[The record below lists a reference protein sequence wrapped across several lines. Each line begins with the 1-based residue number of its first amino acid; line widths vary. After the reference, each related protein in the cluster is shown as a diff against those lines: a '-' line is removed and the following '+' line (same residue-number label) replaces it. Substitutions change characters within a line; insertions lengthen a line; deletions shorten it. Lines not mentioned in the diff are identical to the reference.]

1 MNVGFPVERLL
12 IRTIGSFVG
21 QPEYTPNS
29 CEFSLQ
35 LESEH
40 NHFGHLEFR
49 KSRSR
54 CREPAHSVYGCT
66 GIGCTWICRALAPRE
81 PREGVRD
88 KRGSYGVREAQK
100 SSNRPDRM
108 QQRRAMM
115 ALAPRT
121 DQRIPDCL
129 RRSPITVRQPASTT
143 PEPTKNFFSRYS
155 A

>member
-81 PREGVRD
+81 PREYRLYRPRSRR
-88 KRGSYGVREAQK
+88 KIPALSPRSYA
-100 SSNRPDRM
+100 
-108 QQRRAMM
+108 
-115 ALAPRT
+115 
-121 DQRIPDCL
+121 
-129 RRSPITVRQPASTT
+129 
-143 PEPTKNFFSRYS
+143 
-155 A
+155 

>member
-1 MNVGFPVERLL
+1 MSSRDSVIVKNPKILGGTPVFRGT
-12 IRTIGSFVG
+12 RV
-21 QPEYTPNS
+21 P
-29 CEFSLQ
+29 LQ
-35 LESEH
+35 LLFDS
-40 NHFGHLEFR
+40 L
-49 KSRSR
+49 
-54 CREPAHSVYGCT
+54 
-66 GIGCTWICRALAPRE
+66 
-81 PREGVRD
+81 EGVRD

-100 SSNRPDRM
+100 SSNRPERM